1 MNKRFST
8 LLAAALVAG
17 GLSFNAA
24 ATAYLPSTVDGG
36 TVKEG
41 VNAYLKAGSNYLT
54 VDKDG
59 SLKAVTGPLTGANLS
74 SALWTIKAVPTTT
87 VTGTTYAYQFT
98 NKGTGQLL
106 SIELKSNKAA
116 SGKDNLKIEA
126 GNTKWGWDQTNG
138 LYALTTDS
146 VFWIDGKDLK
156 AAKGS
161 TVGTPTAAI
170 TYEGVAADANI
181 EMTADD
187 FTALVKDGK
196 LYFNGENVSTG
207 QKNVLTANKW
217 TAESYKIA
225 TEGFAGNTSPVNVL
239 YLTNGEKVAGYDN
252 ALAKTDNKK
261 KYLVVDHSFYNAPAN
276 TLNILTVDTLSFD
289 PTTTAADGTTAKIDA
304 RTVIGGKHHPYA
316 AAFKAE
322 YYIANDSIVLTSLYQ
337 PASILVTTTLDKLAT
352 LIANTKLTDTGSAIA
367 NLKAAVAAFY
377 AANNS
382 GTAGTNFPAADVTF
396 AASNFANSGQAWQAT
411 SGSSKTG
418 AELIEAAEKVV
429 SDAKDASGATDAE
442 KATLKAEKA
451 AATAFIN
458 ALKGLTIVTPTSGT
472 TGAVAAVVT
481 TDKYKNEAN
490 FEDGLTALSYATA
503 NKQIVVRKLSDT
515 KVVTIATANDA
526 SNLIALIQPY
536 ATKPGIGGDAE
547 IPEGLYYIINAM
559 KEQSA
564 GVANQYYGLY
574 YDESPV
580 NSANYVGKAQAF
592 NPYAQFVVEKAAG
605 VDKGNYTILNRAGE
619 TNTQTVDKWFGVTNV
634 VDKDNNIY
642 TIGGDTIQLVAADD
656 VDEDNAYIG
665 FKYITA
671 NDAKNNKFT
680 ITSAADVLAGQTIV
694 MVKDSSLKI
703 AEGEMLF
710 TLTPSAETEYGVNE
724 DLINV
729 SYTIYND
736 ADSTYLVKKDG
747 NYRFIHESNIAPA
760 DITKFYMIAV
770 DTDSTYVLADGL
782 DEATKMVIST
792 QYKTISAMD
801 LDERNDMFIVK
812 PQAAPA
818 SYKSLPKHVRI
829 QAINGDYAAVNAKNQ
844 AIAVRE
850 GDLKADAYDNLDFIF
865 WLDTAHYENAAPYT
879 YYITKGVKET
889 EEVAASR
896 LYMWN
901 SVDSAAAKDANKEL
915 PYVYGAGANRV
926 MFRTASIMAQDTLL
940 VPTMD
945 AAKIDTVAAAA
956 GTSKDGLKHA
966 VKAGVKNYQFSF
978 EFASKDA
985 DNEYNIVCQ
994 NNNGK
999 NYVHNINGVL
1009 AMGPKEDAVV
1019 VNVLKVSA
1027 DDVIATGN
1035 ETINAEGVTVIAA
1048 NGGVQIIGA
1057 QGKKV
1062 VITNILGQTVANT
1075 VLSSD
1080 NATIA
1085 APAGVVVVAIEG
1097 EEAVKAIVK

>member
-8 LLAAALVAG
+8 LLAAVMVAG
-17 GLSFNAA
+17 GFSFNAA

-41 VNAYLKAGSNYLT
+41 VNAYLKAGNDYLT

-59 SLKAVTGPLTGANLS
+59 SLKIVSGSLTGANLS

-106 SIELKSNKAA
+106 SIELKSNKDGG
-116 SGKDNLKIEA
+116 GKDDLKIEA
-126 GNTKWGWDQTNG
+126 GNTTWGWDQTNG
-138 LYALTTDS
+138 LYAVGTKDTT
-146 VFWIDGKDLK
+146 FWIDGVNMI
-156 AAKGS
+156 AVAKGES
-161 TVGTPTAAI
+161 DVPT
-170 TYEGVAADANI
+170 TKVLYGEVLADENI

-252 ALAKTDNKK
+252 ALAKIDNKK

-289 PTTTAADGTTAKIDA
+289 PTTTAAEGTTAKIDA

-367 NLKAAVAAFY
+367 NLKAAVTAFSV
-377 AANNS
+377 AKTS
-382 GTAGTNFPAADVTF
+382 GSKGTDFPAEDVTF
-396 AASNFANSGQAWQAT
+396 AESNFANSGQAWQAT
-411 SGSSKTG
+411 SSSSKTG

-429 SDAKDASGATDAE
+429 SDAKDAPSATDAE

-472 TGAVAAVVT
+472 SGAVAAVVT
-481 TDKYKNEAN
+481 TDKYKNGAN
-490 FEDGLTALSYATA
+490 FEDGLTALNISAQTD
-503 NKQIVVRKLSDT
+503 KQIVVRKLSDT

-547 IPEGLYYIINAM
+547 IPEGLYYIINAE
-559 KEQSA
+559 KEKSA
-564 GVANQYYGLY
+564 GVANEYYGKYFDL
-574 YDESPV
+574 SPV
-580 NSANYVGKAQAF
+580 NSAKYVGKAQAF

-619 TNTQTVDKWFGVTNV
+619 ADAQTVDKWFGVTNV
-634 VDKDNNIY
+634 VDKDNKIY
-642 TIGGDTIQLVAADD
+642 TIGGDTIQLVAAED

-680 ITSAADVLAGQTIV
+680 ITSAAEMLAGQSIV
-694 MVKDSSLKI
+694 MTKDSTLKV
-703 AEGEMLF
+703 AASEDDVLY
-710 TLTPSAETEYGVNE
+710 TLVPSAEVEYGVE
-724 DLINV
+724 DALAKV
-729 SYTIYND
+729 TYTIMD
-736 ADSTYLVKKDG
+736 ADSAFIITNAAGQYVFSNGKYRQAAFGSLSQQSSREMPIVTVRTSRCCWSIISIVCKISPLLIMSTPPQILCIALKISSRWARMSRPSFSPSLRSRAVSSAKGTLQPEASTSIIMVK
-747 NYRFIHESNIAPA
+747 YSCM
-760 DITKFYMIAV
+760 TV
-770 DTDSTYVLADGL
+770 WL
-782 DEATKMVIST
+782 ISRT
-792 QYKTISAMD
+792 FTPRSARMRLTSAMMPT
-801 LDERNDMFIVK
+801 LSWPMTVT
-812 PQAAPA
+812 
-818 SYKSLPKHVRI
+818 
-829 QAINGDYAAVNAKNQ
+829 
-844 AIAVRE
+844 IA
-850 GDLKADAYDNLDFIF
+850 FIF
-865 WLDTAHYENAAPYT
+865 CPPQVIVPSSSRFFSNAGM
-879 YYITKGVKET
+879 KC
-889 EEVAASR
+889 SR
-896 LYMWN
+896 
-901 SVDSAAAKDANKEL
+901 K
-915 PYVYGAGANRV
+915 
-926 MFRTASIMAQDTLL
+926 
-940 VPTMD
+940 
-945 AAKIDTVAAAA
+945 
-956 GTSKDGLKHA
+956 
-966 VKAGVKNYQFSF
+966 
-978 EFASKDA
+978 
-985 DNEYNIVCQ
+985 
-994 NNNGK
+994 
-999 NYVHNINGVL
+999 
-1009 AMGPKEDAVV
+1009 
-1019 VNVLKVSA
+1019 
-1027 DDVIATGN
+1027 
-1035 ETINAEGVTVIAA
+1035 
-1048 NGGVQIIGA
+1048 
-1057 QGKKV
+1057 
-1062 VITNILGQTVANT
+1062 
-1075 VLSSD
+1075 
-1080 NATIA
+1080 
-1085 APAGVVVVAIEG
+1085 
-1097 EEAVKAIVK
+1097 